1 MYKIIDTDNDKII
14 GYTNKVLYIRLKQE
28 TGCYVSCKRE
38 VAEGIAFN
46 STPYNLSGH
55 TMKDGLKTVVVSEDD
70 DGTVIVQIVADSE
83 GRTGDV
89 LCDIDSDIEEIKD
102 ALCEIDER
110 LEGGNNDE

>member
-1 MYKIIDTDNDKII
+1 MYKIIDTDNGNVI

-38 VAEGIAFN
+38 VAEGVAFN

-55 TMKDGLKTVVVSEDD
+55 NMKKELKTVVVSEDD
-70 DGTVIVQIVADSE
+70 DGAVIVQIVAESE

-89 LCDIDSDIEEIKD
+89 LCDIDSDIDEIKN
-102 ALCEIDER
+102 ALCDIDEQ
-110 LEGGNNDE
+110 LNGGNENG

>member
-1 MYKIIDTDNDKII
+1 MYKIIDTETDKII

-38 VAEGIAFN
+38 IAEGVAFN

-55 TMKDGLKTVVVSEDD
+55 TMKDELKTVVVSEDD
-70 DGTVIVQIVADSE
+70 DGTVIVQIVAESE

-89 LCDIDSDIEEIKD
+89 LCDLDSDIEEIKD
-102 ALCEIDER
+102 ALCEIDEQ
-110 LEGGNNDE
+110 LNGGAENE

>member
-1 MYKIIDTDNDKII
+1 MYKIIDTDNGNVI
-14 GYTNKVLYIRLKQE
+14 GYTNKVLYIRLKKE

-38 VAEGIAFN
+38 NAEGVAFN
-46 STPYNLSGH
+46 SVPYNLSGH
-55 TMKDGLKTVVVSEDD
+55 TMKEELKTVVVSEDD
-70 DGTVIVQIVADSE
+70 DGAVIVQIVAESE

-89 LCDIDSDIEEIKD
+89 LCDIDSDIESIKD

>member
-1 MYKIIDTDNDKII
+1 MYKIIDAETNKVI

-38 VAEGIAFN
+38 VAEGVAFN

-55 TMKDGLKTVVVSEDD
+55 TMKEELKTVAVSEDD
-70 DGTVIVQIVADSE
+70 DGTVIVQIVAESE

-89 LCDIDSDIEEIKD
+89 LCDLDSDIEEIKD
-102 ALCEIDER
+102 ALCEIDEQ
-110 LEGGNNDE
+110 LNGGAENE